1 MNPLAILTAD
11 LHLRDDQPICRTD
24 NFFET
29 QARKLNWLYR
39 LQEKLNCPIFDA
51 GDLFHKGRPSH
62 FLMQWAIDARMPV
75 EFFTIPGNH
84 DLPSHNIELLES
96 SGLGVLDAARAVCV
110 LTREYTF
117 EKSGIFI
124 HAFPWGE
131 KPAPMKEPGKEKHT
145 IAICHIMTYQGE
157 KPWPGCSDP
166 SAEELLE
173 QMQGYD
179 LVLTGHNHKTFV
191 VEKDGRLLV
200 NPGSFTR
207 QTSDQTDHQP
217 RVFLWYG
224 GTNIEQVFIPI
235 EEGVITRE
243 HINKV
248 EDREERMSAFVEK
261 LTGEM
266 EIGLSFEQNL
276 EEFFSKNKV
285 RKPVKDMVW
294 EALK

>member
-1 MNPLAILTAD
+1 MTPIGILTAD

-29 QARKLNWLYR
+29 QARKLRWLYD
-39 LQEKLNCPIFDA
+39 LQQKHGCPIFDA
-51 GDLFHKGRPSH
+51 GDLFNKGRPSH
-62 FLMQWAIDARMPV
+62 FLMQWAIDARMP
-75 EFFTIPGNH
+75 EDFFTIPGNH
-84 DLPSHNIELLES
+84 DLPSHNIELLDS
-96 SGLGVLDAARAVCV
+96 SGLGVLSAARAVDV
-110 LTREYTF
+110 LIGEYSF
-117 EKSGIFI
+117 EKTGVFV

-131 KPAPMKEPGKEKHT
+131 KPTPLQEPREEKHLV
-145 IAICHIMTYQGE
+145 AICHIMTYHGTR
-157 KPWPGCSDP
+157 PWPGCTDP

-173 QMQGYD
+173 QMQGYN

-207 QTSDQTDHQP
+207 QKSDQTDHRP
-217 RVFLWYG
+217 CVFLWYG
-224 GTNIEQVFIPI
+224 GTNIEQEFVPI
-235 EEGVITRE
+235 EESIITRE
-243 HINKV
+243 HINTV
-248 EDREERMSAFVEK
+248 EAREERMSAFVEK

-266 EIGLSFEQNL
+266 EIGLSFEQNV